1 MTNHHILAGLASE
14 RHNTLLTQAK
24 AARLAK
30 QATLSRRHGRRRG

>member
-1 MTNHHILAGLASE
+1 MTNHHIIAMLASE

-30 QATLSRRHGRRRG
+30 QVMLSRRQIRRQR